1 MVRISFQHVV
11 VVITVVACSVVS
23 VGPWPAA
30 LASAVEAPTVVA
42 SVKPVDPGS
51 LSLTVQE
58 GDATTLVATGAGD
71 DLSQPVV
78 IQADDGAILATCIV
92 GDDCAVEVST
102 DETGSYIARAGDTFS
117 EPVVLAWPETPEA
130 MEAIS
135 EASRLTLPLPKSGEE
150 TTGTDNGWGL
160 TIGTRPVYQ
169 HEPWD
174 TDGAWGH
181 ISTWPTSASSAW
193 YEFYANATPPAGVDL
208 SDEYEV
214 LIRDKDIDNTLAC
227 GGVVPGDL
235 SVACSYYHEYQGPD
249 QHEVAVEVR
258 RHGEVIAS
266 LPYDGWYDRYL
277 HLEFWPQNGGV
288 FLAGEPITLRAASG
302 GDNFPW
308 DVYSLY
314 LQETTSG
321 EILASCDSSPCIA
334 DASPGYYTGIRA
346 YRAFAADPDDPTLH
360 VAASTSYYTVSRD
373 SWYAS
378 IWQYGP
384 VQGGRVPVIV
394 TTGGQDVGKT
404 GGHYRTYI
412 VDLTAGTVVKT
423 CTTGTQCVTTVDA
436 TKGHTYAGAVASSQ
450 GPDIDVQAVS
460 WSPITFTSDGG
471 TIRNGARW
479 ETSGGYN
486 PSIPSCQTCAGD
498 PVNTYTGEFW
508 DTITDLSFGDL
519 KVTRNYGSTVASIDQ
534 GFGHGWSG
542 NLRMRLEKAHSTI
555 GADLSESQQLVVIQ
569 ENGSFVPFA
578 RTDDGFA
585 TAARVQATLVARE
598 DGTYAFER
606 KDGQTYVFAANGEL
620 TTITDRNG
628 NTRTLTYTDGDLTR
642 IADDRGRS
650 IDLSWTDGHVTA
662 VTDSTGRTVGYTYD
676 AADDLVEVTDVTG
689 GVTTYEYD
697 SAHQITAFTDPNGA
711 RVENVYDRGRVVQ
724 QTDALDR
731 VMTFVYDIDSSGD
744 GSTLVT
750 APDGSKTRSTYVDG
764 AVVAQTVAEGTSV
777 EATTTYAYVDGLRV
791 ATTDPAGETTTVTYD
806 SRGNQTSATDP
817 LGRTATSTY
826 DEFNNP
832 LVVTNPA
839 GEATTFAYDERGN
852 LLSSTGPDGA
862 QTTYTVNPDGTVASV
877 TDALERATA
886 MTYDMHGFLV
896 SMTAPDG
903 AVATTAFD
911 SLGRQISA
919 TSPLGNLAG
928 SDPGHFTSTY
938 TYDAAGRQLSG
949 TDPLGA
955 VVASAYDTGG
965 RPTTVTDATG
975 ATTTTEY
982 DLAGRVIAVVDA
994 AGSRTVFSYDDA
1006 GRVTEV
1012 TDATGAST
1020 STSYDALG
1028 RPTAVTDALGR
1039 VSRTEYDAGN
1049 RVIATV
1055 TPSGAR
1061 TTYTYDAADQ
1071 LLTVTDPLGKVTT
1084 TTYDQAGR
1092 PVTVTDADGRK
1103 VTTSYDATGRPVK
1116 VLRADGSALK
1126 WEYDATGHVTATVDA
1141 SGARTTYTYD
1151 AAGRRASATDTAG
1164 RTTTFGYDAA
1174 GLLTTLTQAD
1184 GSVTTYGYDA
1194 AGRRLSTDYS
1204 DDTPD
1209 VATVYD
1215 LAGRP
1220 TTVTDGTGT
1229 TAYAYDVLGRVL
1241 EVANGDTSVGYA
1253 WDKLGRLT
1261 DLTYPTGE
1269 KAHRVYDAAGQL
1281 TKVTDWADRDYTYT
1295 YDADGRTEQVVYP
1308 NDAVTSYDRDDAGQ
1322 PLGITV
1328 SGNGIDLLELAYG
1341 YTDAGLLADQATTR
1355 STQSRAPPATAASS
1369 SDFAWDGLGRIEQI
1383 TGDNAGAFAFDA
1395 AGSVTTLA
1403 DGRTLAYDSARQ
1415 LTTLATPATDTA
1427 PAKTTAYGYDARG
1440 NRATATTDTGPSA
1453 GTVGHTYNQAN
1464 QLTSVTGLDG
1474 TTTSY
1479 TYAATGLRA
1488 TATTGTAVEQYTW
1501 DTLAGIPL
1509 LLTDATHAY
1518 VYGNGSTPLAQVDLA
1533 DGSVDY
1539 LHTDALGSV
1548 RSTTD
1553 HIGAVTSDAD
1563 YDAYGIPQAVTDV
1576 LCAVITRFGYAGE
1589 YTDAT
1594 GYLYL
1599 RARYY
1604 DPTSAQFLTRDPL
1617 EATTGNP
1624 YGYTDGNPLQF
1635 TDPLGLFS
1643 GDWGTLAAGV
1653 VNLTWG
1659 TVKVA
1664 QGGAIVFLGA
1674 TATVTLVGA
1683 IPGVVG
1689 AGVGVYHI
1697 GSGIAKAGKGARQI
1711 EMALQ
1716 GDAGSATCTPADWKG
1731 DVSRFLWG
1739 TIPLGSFL
1747 DERTDWL
1754 DKWGSLP

>member
-1 MVRISFQHVV
+1 M
-11 VVITVVACSVVS
+11 
-23 VGPWPAA
+23 
-30 LASAVEAPTVVA
+30 
-42 SVKPVDPGS
+42 
-51 LSLTVQE
+51 
-58 GDATTLVATGAGD
+58 TTLVATGAGK

-78 IQADDGAILATCIV
+78 IQADDGAVLATCIV
-92 GDDCAVEVST
+92 GDDCAVEVPT
-102 DETGSYIARAGDTFS
+102 GETASYIARAGDTFS
-117 EPVVLAWPETPEA
+117 KPVVLSWPEAPEV
-130 MEAIS
+130 MEAVS
-135 EASRLTLPLPKSGEE
+135 EASRLTLPLPTSGEE
-150 TTGTDNGWGL
+150 TTGTENGWGL

-169 HEPWD
+169 LDPWD
-174 TDGAWGH
+174 ANGGWGH
-181 ISTWPTSASSAW
+181 SSTWPTYASSAW
-193 YEFYANATPPAGVDL
+193 YEFYAGATPPAGIDP
-208 SDEYEV
+208 SDEYQV
-214 LIRDKDIDNTLAC
+214 QIRDKDTDTLVC
-227 GGVVPGDL
+227 GGVAPGEL
-235 SVACSYYHEYQGPD
+235 SACSYYNGFQGPT
-249 QHEVAVEVR
+249 QHEIAVEVWR
-258 RHGEVIAS
+258 QGEVIAS

-277 HLEFWPQNGGV
+277 YLEFWSQNGSV
-288 FLAGEPITLRAASG
+288 FRAGEPITLQALSRD
-302 GDNFPW
+302 DNFPW

-314 LQETTSG
+314 VQETTTG
-321 EILASCDSSPCIA
+321 EILASCDSSPCIV
-334 DASPGYYTGIRA
+334 DASPGYYTGTRA
-346 YRAFAADPDDPTLH
+346 YRAFAADPDDPTLR

-373 SWYAS
+373 SWSAS

-394 TTGGQDVGKT
+394 TTGGQNVGKT
-404 GGHYRTYI
+404 GGHYRTY
-412 VDLTAGTVVKT
+412 VLDLTAGTVVKT
-423 CTTGTQCVTTVDA
+423 CTTGSECITTVDA
-436 TKGHTYAGAVASSQ
+436 TKGHSYAGVVASSE
-450 GPDIDVQAVS
+450 GPNVDIQAVS
-460 WSPITFTSDGG
+460 WNPITFTSDGG
-471 TIRNGARW
+471 TIRNGVRW

-508 DTITDLSFGDL
+508 DTITDLSLGGL
-519 KVTRNYGSTVASIDQ
+519 AVTRNYGSTVASIDQ
-534 GFGHGWSG
+534 GFGHGWSS
-542 NLRMRLEKAHSTI
+542 NLSMRLEKAHSTI
-555 GADLSESQQLVVIQ
+555 GADLSESQQLVVVQ

-650 IDLSWTDGHVTA
+650 IDLSWTDGHVTT
-662 VTDSTGRTVGYTYD
+662 VTDSTGRSVGYTYD
-676 AADDLVEVTDVTG
+676 AADDLVAVTDVTG

-711 RVENVYDRGRVVQ
+711 RVENVYDHGRVVQ

-750 APDGSKTRSTYVDG
+750 SPDGSKTRSTYADG
-764 AVVAQTVAEGTSV
+764 AVVAQTVAEGTSA

-791 ATTDPAGETTTVTYD
+791 ATTNPAGETTTVTYD

-817 LGRTATSTY
+817 LGRTSTSTY

-862 QTTYTVNPDGTVASV
+862 RTTYTVNPDGTVASV
-877 TDALERATA
+877 TDALERATV
-886 MTYDMHGFLV
+886 MTYDAHGFLA

-911 SLGRQISA
+911 SLGRQVSA
-919 TSPLGNLAG
+919 TSPLGNIAG
-928 SDPGHFTSTY
+928 TDPGDFTSTF
-938 TYDAAGRQLSG
+938 TYDAAGRQLSA

-955 VVASAYDTGG
+955 FVASAYDAGG

-975 ATTTTEY
+975 GATTTEY
-982 DLAGRVIAVVDA
+982 DVAGQVTAVVDA
-994 AGSRTVFSYDDA
+994 AGNRTVFTYDAA
-1006 GRVTEV
+1006 GRVTKV

-1020 STSYDALG
+1020 STSYDPLG

-1049 RVIATV
+1049 RVTATI

-1061 TTYTYDAADQ
+1061 TTYTYDSGDQ

-1103 VTTSYDATGRPVK
+1103 VTTSYDAAGRPVK
-1116 VLRADGSALK
+1116 VLRADGSDLK
-1126 WEYDATGHVTATVDA
+1126 WEYDTTGQVTATVDA

-1151 AAGRRASATDTAG
+1151 AAGRRATATDTAG

-1184 GSVTTYGYDA
+1184 GSVTTYAYDA
-1194 AGRRLSTDYS
+1194 AGRRVNTDYS

-1209 VATVYD
+1209 VATAYD

-1220 TTVTDGTGT
+1220 TAVTDGTGT

-1241 EVANGDTSVGYA
+1241 EVVNGDTSVGYA
-1253 WDKLGRLT
+1253 WDVLGRLT

-1269 KAHRVYDAAGQL
+1269 VVHRAYDTAGQL

-1308 NDAVTSYDRDDAGQ
+1308 NDLVTSYDRDDAGQ
-1322 PLGITV
+1322 TLGITV

-1341 YTDAGLLADQATTR
+1341 YTDAGLLADQTTIR
-1355 STQSRAPPATAASS
+1355 STQSRAPPTTATTS

-1383 TGDNAGAFAFDA
+1383 TGDNAGAFTFDA

-1403 DGRTLAYDSARQ
+1403 DGRTLAYDTARQ
-1415 LTTLATPATDTA
+1415 LTTLATPATGTA
-1427 PAKTTAYGYDARG
+1427 PATTTAYAYDARG
-1440 NRATATTDTGPSA
+1440 NRATATTDTGPTA
-1453 GTVGHTYNQAN
+1453 GTVGHAYNQAN
-1464 QLTSVTGLDG
+1464 QLTSVTGLG
-1474 TTTSY
+1474 AATTSY

-1488 TATTGTAVEQYTW
+1488 TATTGTTVEQYTW
-1501 DTLAGIPL
+1501 DTLAGVPL

-1533 DGSVDY
+1533 DASVDY

-1553 HIGAVTSDAD
+1553 QAGAVTSDAD
-1563 YDAYGIPQAVTDV
+1563 YDAYGIPQAVTSV
-1576 LCAVITRFGYAGE
+1576 LCAAVTRFGYAGE
-1589 YTDAT
+1589 YTDPT

-1599 RARYY
+1599 RARYF
-1604 DPTSAQFLTRDPL
+1604 DPTSAQFLTRDPSKPPP
-1617 EATTGNP
+1617 ATP
-1624 YGYTDGNPLQF
+1624 
-1635 TDPLGLFS
+1635 
-1643 GDWGTLAAGV
+1643 
-1653 VNLTWG
+1653 
-1659 TVKVA
+1659 
-1664 QGGAIVFLGA
+1664 
-1674 TATVTLVGA
+1674 TATPMATPCSSPTPSALTGGTRARGRLTLSTTSRWDLV
-1683 IPGVVG
+1683 
-1689 AGVGVYHI
+1689 
-1697 GSGIAKAGKGARQI
+1697 S
-1711 EMALQ
+1711 LQ
-1716 GDAGSATCTPADWKG
+1716 
-1731 DVSRFLWG
+1731 
-1739 TIPLGSFL
+1739 
-1747 DERTDWL
+1747 
-1754 DKWGSLP
+1754 